1 MHEALSYMSLGEMNV
16 TSFIEKYKN
25 LLDKSL
31 CPKVAFESL
40 SIPNEKIFKTYKW
53 ECGMQDCNECGI
65 NRQLPWNCPVIA
77 ESKDYVNVWVWQKV
91 GDQQE
96 TKKVRIPLKN
106 VVEDLKVALID
117 FSKHMVGLVFLNQ
130 QRLLSLHHLNNQTM
144 MITTDFSSQMDL
156 VPPRKVNCH
165 TNRHANLGVFCVY
178 FRNEL
183 TTNTSNVVKYIECH
197 EWYAL
202 GGCEEVGKQNDWIF
216 HNSVLDY
223 ILSYYNVNFPHL
235 KDIILWSD
243 NCPGQVSYALPSEL
257 NVRSKR
263 KH

>member
-91 GDQQE
+91 GNQQE
-96 TKKVRIPLKN
+96 TKKVRIPLKMW
-106 VVEDLKVALID
+106 LRI
-117 FSKHMVGLVFLNQ
+117 
-130 QRLLSLHHLNNQTM
+130 
-144 MITTDFSSQMDL
+144 
-156 VPPRKVNCH
+156 
-165 TNRHANLGVFCVY
+165 
-178 FRNEL
+178 
-183 TTNTSNVVKYIECH
+183 
-197 EWYAL
+197 
-202 GGCEEVGKQNDWIF
+202 
-216 HNSVLDY
+216 
-223 ILSYYNVNFPHL
+223 
-235 KDIILWSD
+235 
-243 NCPGQVSYALPSEL
+243 
-257 NVRSKR
+257 
-263 KH
+263 